1 MTTAAPRVLIVAN
14 VSWFLVSHRLPL
26 ALGARDAGDDVHVAA
41 SPDDTSRV
49 LADAGIPF
57 HPIPLHRGATG
68 MGRDI
73 ATIRA
78 LARLYRAL
86 RPALAHHVTL
96 KPVLFGG
103 IAARLAGVPHVVS
116 AVAGMGSLFLAEGP
130 AARAR
135 AGMVRRLLRVAT
147 GRPGD
152 WFIFQNDADRAEFA
166 AHGIGRPG
174 NAVLIAGSGVDL
186 DCFRPS
192 PEPSGVSLVVLPA
205 RMLGD
210 KGVREFVAAARAL
223 RARGVQARFAL
234 VGGEDP
240 DNPSALGRAELDAL
254 VAEGAVEWW
263 GHRADMPAVY
273 RECHV
278 VCLPSYREGMPKALL
293 EAAACG
299 RPIVTTD
306 VPGCRDCVEP
316 GVSGLLV
323 PARDPGALADALASL
338 IAEPSL
344 RASMGRAGRARA
356 EREFGVEA
364 VVRET
369 LALYRRCLA

>member
-1 MTTAAPRVLIVAN
+1 MTTTAPRVLIVAN
-14 VSWFLVSHRLPL
+14 VSWFFVSHRLPL
-26 ALGARDAGDDVHVAA
+26 ALGARAAGYDVHVAA
-41 SPDDTSRV
+41 SPDDSTRL

-57 HPIPLHRGATG
+57 HPIPLQRGATDI
-68 MGRDI
+68 GRDV
-73 ATIRA
+73 TTVRA
-78 LARLYRAL
+78 LKRLYREL
-86 RPALAHHVTL
+86 RPALVHHVTL

-116 AVAGMGSLFLAEGP
+116 AIAGMGSMFLAEGT

-135 AGMVRRLLRVAT
+135 AAIVRRLLRMAT

-152 WFIFQNDADRAEFA
+152 WFIFQNEADRAEFA
-166 AHGIGRPG
+166 ANGIGRPG

-192 PEPSGVSLVVLPA
+192 PEPPGVPLVVLPA
-205 RMLGD
+205 RMIGD

-223 RARGVQARFAL
+223 HARGVAARFAL

-240 DNPSALGRAELDAL
+240 DNPSALARPELNAL
-254 VAEGAVEWW
+254 VSEGAVEWW
-263 GHRADMPAVY
+263 GHRTDMPAVL
-273 RECHV
+273 RESHV

-293 EAAACG
+293 EAAAAG
-299 RPIVTTD
+299 RPVVTTD

-323 PARDPGALADALASL
+323 PARDAGALADALAAL
-338 IAEPSL
+338 LADPSR

-356 EREFGVEA
+356 ERDFGIDA
-364 VVRET
+364 VVGDT
-369 LALYRRCLA
+369 LALYRRCLG